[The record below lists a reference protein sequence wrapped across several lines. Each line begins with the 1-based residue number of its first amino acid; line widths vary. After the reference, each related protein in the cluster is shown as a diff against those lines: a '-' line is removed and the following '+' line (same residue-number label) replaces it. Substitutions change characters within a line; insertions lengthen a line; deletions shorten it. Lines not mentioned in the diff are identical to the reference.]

1 MSDGAALLEAEG
13 PAPFIQRTIG
23 RAHAA
28 LAAVLVAERDRW
40 ALWFPVL
47 FAAGIGVYFGL
58 FHEPPRWFAPV
69 LGVTAIGAAIVAS
82 RRPVLLLFL
91 ISVGGASAGMTLAQW
106 RAVEVAAPV
115 LAKRWGPAEL
125 EGRVVS
131 VETRAEG
138 RRVVLDRV
146 VMPGLEPRLTP
157 ATVRLRVRNEASL
170 HPGDRIAVRAVLMP
184 PPAPAAP
191 GAYDFQR
198 QAWFERLGAVGY
210 SLGEFRVVEIAS
222 GTLGFRL
229 WLNGLRQDI
238 VERVLAVVPSP
249 AGAIVAALL
258 TGEQGSVPPEAME
271 WMRDSGLAHL
281 LSVSGLHVG
290 LVAAI
295 VFLIVRRSLALIPPV
310 ALRWP
315 IKKWGAVAAFVA
327 VTLYML
333 FVAPAVPIQR
343 AWLMTSIVLFA
354 ILVDRTAISMRLV
367 AWAAFAVLLIAPE
380 SLLNPSFQMSFASV
394 VALIA
399 AWEASRERIAAWRAQ
414 AGWLRRAA
422 IWLAG
427 VSLTTLV
434 ASLATAPYAL
444 YHFNRF
450 TAFALAANLLA
461 VPLTGL
467 WVMPWA
473 VATFALLP
481 FGLERWA
488 LVPMGWGADGILA
501 IAREVA
507 SWEGAVALWPAMP
520 VWGLVVA
527 TLGGLWLCL
536 WRTRWRLAGLPF
548 IALGVLSMTMEREP
562 DILVAGDARLFAVRG
577 SDGTLQLST
586 MRAGRIARETWL
598 RRAGQSK
605 QPALWPRSGR
615 SADGALA
622 CDPAGCLY
630 TARERVVAFV
640 QHASALAEDCRNAD
654 VVIASIPV
662 RRRCPSAD
670 LVIDRFTLWRD
681 GGHAIWLTADGA
693 RVESVRAARG
703 ARPWVP
709 PLPTS
714 GNRRDADRT
723 KDRDLEPA
731 N

>member
-23 RAHAA
+23 RAGAA
-28 LAAVLVAERDRW
+28 LAAVLAAERDRW

-47 FAAGIGVYFGL
+47 FASGIGAYFALFDEPPGWLAPAFGL
-58 FHEPPRWFAPV
+58 IA
-69 LGVTAIGAAIVAS
+69 VTAALVA
-82 RRPVLLLFL
+82 RHRPVLLLFL
-91 ISVGGASAGMTLAQW
+91 LGVAVSSAGMTLAQW
-106 RAVEVAAPV
+106 QAMRVAAPV
-115 LAKRWGPAEL
+115 LDQRWGPAEL
-125 EGRVVS
+125 EGHVVS
-131 VETRAEG
+131 VEMRAEG

-146 VMPGLEPRLTP
+146 VMPGLRGQRTP
-157 ATVRLRVRNEASL
+157 ATVRLRVRSEASL
-170 HPGDRIAVRAVLMP
+170 HPGDRVAVRAVLMP
-184 PPAPAAP
+184 PPAPASP

-210 SLGEFRVVEIAS
+210 SVGDFRVLEAAPAS
-222 GTLGFRL
+222 LGSRL
-229 WLNGLRQDI
+229 WVNRLRQDV
-238 VERVLAVVPSP
+238 VERILTVVPSP
-249 AGAIVAALL
+249 AGPVVAALL
-258 TGEQGSVPPEAME
+258 TGEQGSVPPEAMG

-290 LVAAI
+290 LVAGI
-295 VFLIVRRSLALIPPV
+295 VFLIVRRLLALVPSI

-315 IKKWGAVAAFVA
+315 IKKWGAAAAFVA

-354 ILVDRTAISMRLV
+354 ILIDRTAISMRLV

-380 SLLNPSFQMSFASV
+380 SLLNPSFQMSFAAV

-399 AWEASRERIAAWRAQ
+399 AWEASRERLAAWRAQ
-414 AGWLRRAA
+414 AGWPRRAV
-422 IWLAG
+422 IWLVG

-450 TAFALAANLLA
+450 TAFGLAANLLA

-473 VATFALLP
+473 VATFVLLP
-481 FGLERWA
+481 LGLERWA

-507 SWEGAVALWPAMP
+507 GWDGAVALWPAMP
-520 VWGLVVA
+520 VWGLVLA
-527 TLGGLWLCL
+527 TIGGLWLCV
-536 WRTRWRLAGLPF
+536 WRTRWRIAGLPL
-548 IALGVLSMTMEREP
+548 IVLGIFSMAAERHP
-562 DILVAGDARLFAVRG
+562 DILVSGDGRLFAVRG
-577 SDGTLQLST
+577 SDGMLQLSST
-586 MRAGRIARETWL
+586 RTGRLARETWL
-598 RRAGQSK
+598 RRAGQEM
-605 QPALWPRSGR
+605 PPTPWPRAGR

-622 CDPAGCLY
+622 CDPVGCLY
-630 TARERVVAFV
+630 TAGDRVVAFV

-662 RRRCPSAD
+662 RRRCASAE

-681 GGHAIWLTADGA
+681 GGHAIWLAPDGVRA
-693 RVESVRAARG
+693 ESVRAARG

-709 PLPTS
+709 PLPAS
-714 GNRRDADRT
+714 RNRRDADWT
-723 KDRDLEPA
+723 KGRGLEPA